1 MAINYRTLSVFTSFV
16 IFIGCLPVGNTVLPR
31 ILRPTASL
39 AGEPGKVTWKQHWDS
54 IVAEAKKEGNLGIY
68 TTANGGNVRKV
79 GTAFTEK
86 YGIKVEVLAARGP
99 ELMQKMEVQRR
110 AGINAVDVV
119 IAGGTNL
126 MFEMKPLGYLDR
138 LDEIL
143 ILPEVTDPKA
153 WITGTTP
160 YMDKGHNGVSMISS
174 VNRGFIKNSNLVKEG
189 EISSYKDLL
198 KPRWKGKIIMSDP
211 TIPGA
216 GNSFVGVLA
225 YVWGVEN
232 TKGFLRQLIKQDL
245 VITRDMRQQVEWVA
259 REKYDLGVGTHG
271 EMVMEF
277 VKIGAPISPVL
288 ATEGSVATQMSYG
301 LGLVNK
307 RPNPNAA
314 VVFANWILSREGN
327 AVLVQSAGLPGARVD
342 SPREGIPSIS
352 FPQRGE
358 KFFTADE
365 EEWKREKEMLKVTA
379 DIFNPIIK

>member
-1 MAINYRTLSVFTSFV
+1 MKKNYQTLIVFMSFIFLLFLPLGNGVFLSLLQPTLSF
-16 IFIGCLPVGNTVLPR
+16 
-31 ILRPTASL
+31 
-39 AGEPGKVTWKQHWDS
+39 AGESGRKMTGKQRWDS
-54 IVAEAKKEGNLGIY
+54 IVAEAKKEGNLAIY

-99 ELMQKMEVQRR
+99 ELMQKMEAQRR
-110 AGINAVDVV
+110 AGMKAVDVV

-138 LDEIL
+138 LDDIL
-143 ILPEVTDPKA
+143 ILPEVTDSKA
-153 WITGTTP
+153 WITGKMP
-160 YMDKGHNGVSMISS
+160 YMDKDRTGVSMLSA
-174 VNRGFIKNSNLVKEG
+174 VNRGFIKNGNLVKEG
-189 EISSYKDLL
+189 EMSSYKDLL
-198 KPRWKGKIIMSDP
+198 NLRWKGKIIMSDP

-225 YVWGVEN
+225 SVWGVEN

-245 VITRDMRQQVEWVA
+245 AITRDMRQQVEWVA
-259 REKYDLGVGTHG
+259 RGKYDIGVGTHG
-271 EMVMEF
+271 ETVMEF
-277 VKIGAPISPVL
+277 IKIGAPISPIL
-288 ATEGSVATQMSYG
+288 AKEGGVATQMSYG
-301 LGLVNK
+301 LGVVNK

-352 FPQRGE
+352 FPRLGE
-358 KFFTADE
+358 KYFTADE

-379 DIFNPIIK
+379 DIFKPILN